1 MYKSAVVFGKVCVC
15 DGMGLAEKKT
25 WFFDMLLE
33 RLGDS
38 RKNYAAGYT
47 MLNHIILYEVAIEIL
62 TGKINVG
69 LDH

>member
-1 MYKSAVVFGKVCVC
+1 
-15 DGMGLAEKKT
+15 MGLAEKKT